1 MLQNKHL
8 FNYKANKVIQ
18 KHKSKLFFKN
28 KIFLIK
34 TKTTTQFNQNL
45 LSIKKQTKKQSIFTI
60 ISKIKKKIQL
70 FFKNF

>member
-45 LSIKKQTKKQSIFTI
+45 LSIKKQTKKTI
-60 ISKIKKKIQL
+60 NFHNYLKNKKKIQL